1 MPIVVTGFEPLDIL
15 EGVRRAVR
23 QLERGEHT
31 VDNAYARAVRPEG
44 NPAARAM
51 LEDVFEITDRAWRGI
66 GVIPDSGWRLSAKY
80 RDHDAEHRFSVSGIQ
95 TAEPAEC
102 RSGEVLQG
110 LLKPHECEA
119 FGTLCTPAHPWEP
132 PWSPARAPARRTTST
147 GVWTC
152 PPPRRF
158 GRRAP
163 LSDTTGLP
171 VTAALDIEAW
181 TCPAPLRDRPRVVM
195 GHGGG
200 GVLSAELVQQIFAP
214 AFGGE
219 VLAQMGDAAVL
230 SLGGARLA
238 FSTDSY
244 VVRPLFFPGGSIGD
258 LAVNGTVNDL
268 AMSGARAAYLSC
280 GFILEEGVE
289 LDVVTRVSEALGAA
303 ARTAG
308 VEVATGDTKVVEA
321 GHGDGIYI
329 NTAGIGLV
337 PAGVDLRPQRVVP
350 GDVVIVSGAIGVHGV
365 AVMSVREGL
374 EFGVE
379 IASDCAALGGLV
391 EAMLAVT
398 PDLHVLR
405 DPTRGGLAA
414 SLNEI
419 AAASGTGVV
428 IRERDVPVPS
438 AVANACAILGL
449 DPMYIANEGKLVA
462 FVPREHADAVLE
474 AMRAHP
480 LGADSVIIG
489 EAVEAHPGMVVAR
502 TGLGERGWSIC
513 RSGSNCRVSADTG
526 AARRPGRPGAEGFAN
541 AAGVRTAGPAGPRRS
556 WRRRPWCRWGV
567 GSGPGVRCRVCPS
580 RPRRRTPHR
589 GHRGSRPC
597 RPGRTSS
604 PRGTSSGPDPSHR
617 PPRSRGRNGG
627 RSGCPAGVCHP
638 HRATS
643 RAARGPGDGW
653 GPFRAVTRRNV
664 VASTWSDLPFHGQG
678 DAGQVHPRWV
688 NHLLL
693 R

>member
-1 MPIVVTGFEPLDIL
+1 
-15 EGVRRAVR
+15 
-23 QLERGEHT
+23 
-31 VDNAYARAVRPEG
+31 
-44 NPAARAM
+44 M
-51 LEDVFEITDRAWRGI
+51 LEDVFEVTDRAWRGI
-66 GVIPDSGWRLSAKY
+66 GVIPQSGWRLSPKY
-80 RDHDAEHRFSVSGIQ
+80 RDYDAEHRFSVEGIRTQ
-95 TAEPAEC
+95 EPAEC

-119 FGTLCTPAHPWEP
+119 FGTLCTPRTPLGATMVSSEGACAAYYLYRRLDVP
-132 PWSPARAPARRTTST
+132 PDRSRRR
-147 GVWTC
+147 
-152 PPPRRF
+152 P
-158 GRRAP
+158 P
-163 LSDTTGLP
+163 LSDTTDLP
-171 VTAALDIEAW
+171 VPALDVEAGPVRRPCGTGPRSSWATAAAES
-181 TCPAPLRDRPRVVM
+181 
-195 GHGGG
+195 
-200 GVLSAELVQQIFAP
+200 LSAELVQQIFAP

-289 LDVVTRVSEALGAA
+289 LGRGHAVSEALGAA

-365 AVMSVREGL
+365 AIMSVREGL

-379 IASDCAALGGLV
+379 IKSDCAALGGLV
-391 EAMLAVT
+391 DAMLAVT

-414 SLNEI
+414 ALNEI
-419 AAASGTGVV
+419 AQASGTGVV
-428 IRERDVPVPS
+428 IRERDVPVPP

-489 EAVEAHPGMVVAR
+489 EAVEEHPGMVVAR
-502 TGLGERGWSIC
+502 TGLGGT
-513 RSGSNCRVSADTG
+513 RV
-526 AARRPGRPGAEGFAN
+526 
-541 AAGVRTAGPAGPRRS
+541 V
-556 WRRRPWCRWGV
+556 
-567 GSGPGVRCRVCPS
+567 
-580 RPRRRTPHR
+580 
-589 GHRGSRPC
+589 
-597 RPGRTSS
+597 
-604 PRGTSSGPDPSHR
+604 
-617 PPRSRGRNGG
+617 
-627 RSGCPAGVCHP
+627 
-638 HRATS
+638 
-643 RAARGPGDGW
+643 
-653 GPFRAVTRRNV
+653 
-664 VASTWSDLPFHGQG
+664 DLPIGEQL
-678 DAGQVHPRWV
+678 PRIC
-688 NHLLL
+688 
-693 R
+693 